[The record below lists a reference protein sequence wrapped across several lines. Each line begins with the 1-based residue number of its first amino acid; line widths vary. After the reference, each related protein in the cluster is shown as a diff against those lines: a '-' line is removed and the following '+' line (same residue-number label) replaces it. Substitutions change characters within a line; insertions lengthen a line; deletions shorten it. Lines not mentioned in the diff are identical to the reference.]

1 MIGSRI
7 NDTPSAALAGARA
20 DASGS
25 TVLEQALALLRRDVL
40 QGTHEPGAKL
50 KLDELQATYGFSSSP
65 LREALNRLAQ
75 EGLVRADERRGF
87 RVAAVSE
94 ADMDDITRM
103 RLMLD
108 VPALRDA
115 IAHGDDQWEAA
126 IVAASHRLERL
137 ELRLPDGPALLGDDW
152 SAVHRHFHMCLLAA
166 CTSERQLAWSASLFD
181 QAERYRR
188 ISARHR
194 QIPRRKHDE
203 HKRLMAATLKRD
215 AATACALLE
224 DHILGTQR
232 NVQAALRKLAG
243 AG

>member
-1 MIGSRI
+1 
-7 NDTPSAALAGARA
+7 
-20 DASGS
+20 
-25 TVLEQALALLRRDVL
+25 
-40 QGTHEPGAKL
+40 
-50 KLDELQATYGFSSSP
+50 
-65 LREALNRLAQ
+65 
-75 EGLVRADERRGF
+75 VRADDRRGF
-87 RVAAVSE
+87 RVAAVSA

-103 RLMLD
+103 RVMLD

-126 IVAASHRLERL
+126 IVAAAHRLERI
-137 ELRLPDGPALLGDDW
+137 EVRLPDGPALLGDEW
-152 SAVHRHFHMCLLAA
+152 SIVHREFHLCLLAA

-188 ISARHR
+188 ISARYR

-203 HKRLMAATLKRD
+203 HKRLMNATLKRD

-243 AG
+243 GG